1 MDLINP
7 SPSLPLPKTMWL
19 VLRAKALADDLSLVA
34 PDELQAPSASGHVKA
49 AERALNELGI
59 LGLPTERLQIARGS
73 YSGFADAL
81 RSAVLGEAQGDP
93 STLRAAI
100 EWLMKQSPTRAISSA
115 NFESLD
121 PDRVFQGP
129 ARWNGF
135 TFWAPEL
142 GFAEYAWAVG
152 QTEDALV
159 ANPMRAIGSV
169 IKRLREP
176 GPRPDAMPVRQ
187 FLDRLQAAL
196 PVFPTDGADTG
207 IDPLGQAVSWALIG
221 AHAKAWLNLEMKADA
236 SRVYLTDP
244 DAPDSRRAVSH
255 VTLGVGNGE

>member
-19 VLRAKALADDLSLVA
+19 VLRAKALGDDLSLVA

-49 AERALNELGI
+49 AERALDDLGI
-59 LGLPTERLQIARGS
+59 LGLPAERLHEARKS
-73 YSGFADAL
+73 YSEFVDAL
-81 RSAVLGEAQGDP
+81 RSAVLGEEEGDP

-100 EWLMKQSPTRAISSA
+100 EWLMKQSPTTAVSST

-121 PDRVFQGP
+121 PDRVFQNP

-135 TFWAPEL
+135 TFWAAEL

-169 IKRLREP
+169 IQQLREP
-176 GPRPDAMPVRQ
+176 GPRPEAMPVRQ
-187 FLDRLQAAL
+187 FLDRLRAAL
-196 PVFPTDGADTG
+196 LVFPTDGADAGT
-207 IDPLGQAVSWALIG
+207 DPLGQAASWALIG

-236 SRVYLTDP
+236 PRVYLTDP
-244 DAPDSRRAVSH
+244 DAPDGRRAVSH
-255 VTLGVGNGE
+255 VTLRVGNGA

>member
-19 VLRAKALADDLSLVA
+19 VLRAKASADDLSLVA
-34 PDELQAPSASGHVKA
+34 PDELHAPSASGHVKA
-49 AERALNELGI
+49 AAQALDELGI
-59 LGLPTERLQIARGS
+59 LGLPAERLQRARGS
-73 YSGFADAL
+73 YLEFADAL
-81 RSAVLGEAQGDP
+81 RSAVLDEAEP

-100 EWLMKQSPTRAISSA
+100 EWLMKQSPTKAISST

-121 PDRVFQGP
+121 PGRVFQGP
-129 ARWNGF
+129 VRWNGF

-152 QTEDALV
+152 RTEDALV

-169 IKRLREP
+169 IKLLRES
-176 GPRPDAMPVRQ
+176 GSRPNAMPVRQ
-187 FLDRLQAAL
+187 FLDRLLVAL
-196 PVFPTDGADTG
+196 PVFPTEGAGTG
-207 IDPLGQAVSWALIG
+207 TDPLGQAVSWALIG
-221 AHAKAWLNLEMKADA
+221 AHARAWLNLEMKADA

-244 DAPDSRRAVSH
+244 DAPDGRRAVSH